1 VAEYTITFAR
11 SARRELEALDAPLI
25 RRILPRIEALAKAPR
40 PRACRKLRG
49 ESNLWRIRIGEY
61 RVVYAVYDERQLV
74 DIIAVRHRSKAYE

>member
-25 RRILPRIEALAKAPR
+25 KRIVVAIESLARAPR
-40 PRACRKLRG
+40 PRGCRKLRG

-61 RVVYAVYDERQLV
+61 RVVYAVYDERRLV

>member
-1 VAEYTITFAR
+1 MADYTITFAR
-11 SARRELEALDAPLI
+11 SARRELEELDVPI
-25 RRILPRIEALAKAPR
+25 IQRILPRVEALAKEPR
-40 PRACRKLRG
+40 PRGCRKLRG

>member
-1 VAEYTITFAR
+1 VADYTITFAH
-11 SARRELEALDAPLI
+11 SARRELEVLEAPLI
-25 RRILPRIEALAKAPR
+25 QRILPRVEALAKEPR
-40 PRACRKLRG
+40 PRGCRKLRG